1 MTEEGDLYEF
11 IDDGR
16 ADGVN
21 EMDGELQKED
31 NEEE

>member
-1 MTEEGDLYEF
+1 MMEAGGLYEF

-16 ADGVN
+16 ANGVD

-31 NEEE
+31 DE